1 MTWLPEVKVSQRA
14 VAIVCLMLAAE
25 GMAALPDPLM
35 TVRSR
40 SDQFVVSGVMTIAP
54 KKLKPILAS
63 REPEPAVT
71 VLELEPPLLAVIAER
86 IKVELLRELGAA
98 DKWRGQILV
107 QLRGVGE
114 TDQEVYILS
123 ERFNSGWQ
131 YRVELPQR
139 IEPAMLARV
148 LVRTLL
154 LELANRN
161 AGERSAEIPLWL
173 SEGFTAHLLAS
184 PEASL
189 NLLPEQPLRDKRF
202 NLLAA
207 SVTTRDRVKPDVLA
221 LVRARLRI
229 APPLPYVDLS
239 LPSDDQLKGEAW
251 ETYRGCA
258 HLFVMELLKLKD
270 GRAAMREMLGA
281 LPEYLNWQFA
291 FYRGFKTH
299 FRSPLEV
306 EKWWTVTL
314 LNFTGRDQHLK
325 WSAEASLQRL
335 DDILLAPVAVRGAA
349 NTLPERADVKLQAL
363 FTRMKYAQQKE
374 VLQNTINQ
382 LRALQWNVPPDLLKL
397 VDDYR
402 ITLELYLQ
410 KRNQA
415 SGGTD
420 ARGGPATGIHPFVR
434 ETVAKLE
441 VLDVIREDFR
451 KYGQPATP
459 PLAAP

>member
-1 MTWLPEVKVSQRA
+1 MKRAALLLGLFLAGEVV
-14 VAIVCLMLAAE
+14 
-25 GMAALPDPLM
+25 AALPDPMM

-54 KKLKPILAS
+54 KKFKRVPLSP
-63 REPEPAVT
+63 EPEAPVT
-71 VLELEPPLLAVIAER
+71 LLELEPPSLAVIAER

-98 DKWRGQILV
+98 DKWQGKIFVTVR
-107 QLRGVGE
+107 RSEE
-114 TDQEVYILS
+114 TDPEVYILS

-131 YRVELPQR
+131 YRVELPQQ

-148 LVRTLL
+148 LVRALL
-154 LELANRN
+154 LELANRS

-189 NLLPEQPLRDKRF
+189 NLQPEQPLREKRF
-202 NLLAA
+202 NSLAA
-207 SVTTRDRVKPDVLA
+207 AVTTRDRVKPDQLA
-221 LVRARLRI
+221 LVRARLHA
-229 APPLPYVDLS
+229 APPLPYVDLGM
-239 LPSDDQLKGEAW
+239 PSDDQLHGEAW

-270 GRAAMREMLGA
+270 GRAAMREMLSA
-281 LPEYLNWQFA
+281 LPGYLNWQFA
-291 FYRGFKTH
+291 FYRGFDAH

-306 EKWWTVTL
+306 EKWWSVTL

-335 DDILLAPVAVRGAA
+335 DEILLAPVAVRAAA
-349 NTLPERADVKLQAL
+349 NTLPEHAEVKLQVL
-363 FTRMKYAQQKE
+363 FTKMKYPQQKE
-374 VLQNTINQ
+374 ALQRTINQ
-382 LRALQWNVPPDLLKL
+382 LRGLEWNVPPDMLKL

-402 ITLELYLQ
+402 ATLETYLV
-410 KRNQA
+410 KRNKA
-415 SGGTD
+415 AGETD
-420 ARGGPATGIHPFVR
+420 VKGGPASGPHPFVR
-434 ETVAKLE
+434 ETLEKLE

-451 KYGQPATP
+451 KYGPPATP
-459 PLAAP
+459 PTAAP